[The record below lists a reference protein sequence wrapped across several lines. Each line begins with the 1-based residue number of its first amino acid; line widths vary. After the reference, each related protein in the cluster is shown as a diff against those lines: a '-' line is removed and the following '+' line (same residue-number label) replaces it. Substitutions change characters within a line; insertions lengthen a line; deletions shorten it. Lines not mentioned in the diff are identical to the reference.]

1 MGGETWPGRS
11 SEPGGVCTTLADA
24 GDVTVMRVQ
33 GEVDLATVLIVRT
46 TFGRALGAGPAES
59 RCGCVRH
66 DVLRSARSGG
76 PHERCDR
83 GCRAGN
89 PLRGQWA
96 LTVSCAD
103 MRDGVDRNSEPR
115 GAHTRT
121 RSPVSVVTVTWV
133 RGEVDVST
141 VAIVRT
147 TFGRTRGPGWADSRR
162 GCARHDVLRGV
173 RSDGPCHPDRS
184 DPSRPR
190 RGRLCNPGRGSR
202 VDSGDARLGSDA

>member
-33 GEVDLATVLIVRT
+33 GEVDLATVPIVRT
-46 TFGRALGAGPAES
+46 TFGQALGAGPAES
-59 RCGCVRH
+59 RCRCVRH

-96 LTVSCAD
+96 LTASCAD
-103 MRDGVDRNSEPR
+103 MRDGV
-115 GAHTRT
+115 A
-121 RSPVSVVTVTWV
+121 
-133 RGEVDVST
+133 
-141 VAIVRT
+141 A
-147 TFGRTRGPGWADSRR
+147 
-162 GCARHDVLRGV
+162 V
-173 RSDGPCHPDRS
+173 RSATGTETPPDRRAANNES
-184 DPSRPR
+184 TTEDLRIALR
-190 RGRLCNPGRGSR
+190 RYRTFFDRLLS
-202 VDSGDARLGSDA
+202 L